1 MEQVLRR
8 RSLRQ
13 RRLKQ
18 SIITFSRKSTFFKFS
33 FQLLGSGIFCQ
44 RIRHLEVV
52 EEPLLLDG
60 VHRVAVDGGGD
71 GEAGAS
77 DDPVLPAV
85 LLVSLGS
92 FGILPLGHSD
102 ELHLEVGG
110 AVVHQFIGLICSIKI
125 SAHSLTPFTPIF
137 LKFLARKCD

>member
-1 MEQVLRR
+1 MLTINTRTLLRFLN
-8 RSLRQ
+8 SL
-13 RRLKQ
+13 LKQ
-18 SIITFSRKSTFFKFS
+18 SHSLLQLFSADVFS
-33 FQLLGSGIFCQ
+33 EWV
-44 RIRHLEVV
+44 RHFEVV
-52 EEPLLLDG
+52 QEPLLLDG

-110 AVVHQFIGLICSIKI
+110 AVVHHFMGLICSIKI
-125 SAHSLTPFTPIF
+125 SAHSLTPFMPII